1 MKNHTH
7 FRDHTPQRKTREDHS
22 STRSLLLTVGGQL
35 FAEKGFDRTTG
46 KEICE
51 LAGANTAAINYY
63 FGGMEGLYASVL
75 LEAHRQLVTMETLS
89 EIVAAEATAQAKLEA
104 IFSQLVDAFTEPSAS
119 SWMLRV
125 IGREIVAPSPFL
137 SSFSEQEVLPK
148 CIMLKVIVAELMG
161 LPEEHPA
168 VTRGAF
174 FVIAPCIMM
183 LINDRE
189 TMKLLNPHF
198 GFEKSDNADIVR
210 QMMQFVL
217 GGLAAIEAAEVK
229 LELERKI

>member
-1 MKNHTH
+1 MNNQ
-7 FRDHTPQRKTREDHS
+7 TPHRNSASQRKTHEDHHD
-22 STRSLLLTVGGQL
+22 TRSQILRVGGQL

-46 KEICE
+46 KEICAR
-51 LAGANTAAINYY
+51 AGANTAAINYY
-63 FGGMEGLYASVL
+63 FGGMEGLYTTVL
-75 LEAHRQLVTMETLS
+75 LEAHRQLFTMETLS
-89 EIVAAEATAQAKLEA
+89 AIVAAEVTAQAKLEA
-104 IFSQLVDAFTEPSAS
+104 VILQLVDAFTEPSAS

-137 SSFSEQEVLPK
+137 SFFSEQEVMPK
-148 CIMLKVIVAELMG
+148 CVMLKGIVAELVG
-161 LPEEHPA
+161 LPEEHPV

-189 TMKLLNPHF
+189 TLKLLYPNF

-217 GGLAAIEAAEVK
+217 GGLAAVVAAEVK
-229 LELERKI
+229 LES